1 MSEYLQDPTFRSER
15 SLLRQG
21 ESDRLR
27 SRRRPIRGRRQICR
41 RRDPMASCLV
51 WTHFCYFIQR
61 LGVYSQWKAKKTQ
74 PQLLANLA
82 VATNHTA
89 TVPQDRKQQKTTRV
103 NRYSWPTKGR
113 VLSLPPLNCHLKFL
127 HTFAL
132 KIPISLPA
140 TVEPRLTDTPE

>member
-1 MSEYLQDPTFRSER
+1 MRLFEMSEYLQDPTFRSER

-27 SRRRPIRGRRQICR
+27 SRRRPIRGRQQICR

-61 LGVYSQWKAKKTQ
+61 LGVYSQWKAKKKTQ

-89 TVPQDRKQQKTTRV
+89 TVPQDRKHEKIARV
-103 NRYSWPTKGR
+103 NHYSSPTVAHQGAC
-113 VLSLPPLNCHLKFL
+113 SS
-127 HTFAL
+127 A
-132 KIPISLPA
+132 SA
-140 TVEPRLTDTPE
+140 A